1 MFMEVLNHKTKS
13 DSSPN
18 IILNEEKDENV
29 KHISSSNSKSLVDNL
44 QRNMQRCEQMKRKKE
59 ENTPLI
65 DFETGIN
72 NPLEY
77 LNGLE
82 LEAEDIRLPYIEF

>member
-29 KHISSSNSKSLVDNL
+29 KHISSSNSESLVNE
-44 QRNMQRCEQMKRKKE
+44 RCKNRKDYRKR
-59 ENTPLI
+59 
-65 DFETGIN
+65 
-72 NPLEY
+72 
-77 LNGLE
+77 
-82 LEAEDIRLPYIEF
+82 

>member
-29 KHISSSNSKSLVDNL
+29 KHISSSNSESLVDNL
-44 QRNMQRCEQMKRKKE
+44 QRNMQRCKQMKRKKE

-72 NPLEY
+72 NSDCDSNSNESQSDEPIVAI
-77 LNGLE
+77 N
-82 LEAEDIRLPYIEF
+82 R